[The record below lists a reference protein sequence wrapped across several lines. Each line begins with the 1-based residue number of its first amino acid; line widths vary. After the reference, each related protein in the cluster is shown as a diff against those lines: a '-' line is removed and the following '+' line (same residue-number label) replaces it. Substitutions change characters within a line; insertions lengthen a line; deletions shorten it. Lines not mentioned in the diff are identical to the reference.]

1 MARIFISHS
10 CKDRLLDDPQVSLD
24 PALQGRLEMVRRV
37 RDATVDLLQKNG
49 HTTLFD
55 QQDLKGGDV
64 WRGQLRAWLGLCDGA
79 VIFLTED
86 SAKSHWLRY
95 EAAILTW
102 RMWSNKSLKV
112 VPVLLG
118 VAPEK
123 LDELGFEPH
132 QIKELQA
139 HNVPPAQLA
148 LLEAA
153 EPGEAEALAAELAAL
168 FVSGCSSTSGK
179 KDPVHL
185 WAKRVVTLLKACNSD
200 CIIPALDELKVP
212 PSEQA
217 DESGRLEVL
226 AHYLMQAETDNLN
239 AALKELEPGYA
250 EYSLWQRLARE
261 LLPAW
266 VEPQAARSLARVLP
280 EEAAIAL
287 AYLLELKNPK
297 KWILQ
302 DYVHCALGRTDPG
315 RLFAFGL
322 TDAESQ
328 SWEYAKLPP
337 VGEDVGEFVDK
348 LEEGLRKRLLFD
360 DFGNAN
366 SSANTD
372 ANSEQEG
379 LKKLNKYLTYEPFF
393 VGVSAEMLAHP
404 EAVAQTRQRLH
415 GARFVFC
422 GVPPPSP
429 EPPADAER
437 LLPPVSDEVLDD
449 AGLLRSLYY
458 PKS

>member
-1 MARIFISHS
+1 
-10 CKDRLLDDPQVSLD
+10 
-24 PALQGRLEMVRRV
+24 MVRRV

-118 VAPEK
+118 VEPEK

-153 EPGEAEALAAELAAL
+153 DPGALEELVAKLTEPFG
-168 FVSGCSSTSGK
+168 SGYSSEPDQ
-179 KDPVHL
+179 DPVQR
-185 WAKRVVTLLKACNSD
+185 WAQTIVTLLKTCNPD
-200 CIIPALDELKVP
+200 CINPAMTALKIPP
-212 PSEQA
+212 REQVE
-217 DESGRLEVL
+217 ESGRLMVL
-226 AHYLMQAETDNLN
+226 AHYLMQAEPAGLK
-239 AALKELEPGYA
+239 AALAELAPGYA
-250 EYSLWQRLARE
+250 EPSLWQRLARE

-266 VEPQAARSLARVLP
+266 VDPQAASGLARMP
-280 EEAAIAL
+280 PQDAPMAP
-287 AYLLELKNPK
+287 AYLLELQNPK

-302 DYVHCALGRTDPG
+302 DYVHRALHPEFPERT
-315 RLFAFGL
+315 FSFGL
-322 TDAESQ
+322 PDGVVPGQ
-328 SWEYAKLPP
+328 SEYAPLPP
-337 VGEDVGEFVDK
+337 FGEDVGELADR
-348 LEEGLRKRLLFD
+348 LEADLRQRLPTD
-360 DFGNAN
+360 DFGNAV
-366 SSANTD
+366 
-372 ANSEQEG
+372 SEQERRNE
-379 LKKLNKYLTYEPFF
+379 LNELLAEEPFF
-393 VGVSAEMLAHP
+393 VGISAEMLAHP
-404 EAVAQTRQRLH
+404 EAVAETRQRLH

-422 GVPPPSP
+422 GVPPTSP
-429 EPPADAER
+429 DPPKDAVRLFPPATPEA
-437 LLPPVSDEVLDD
+437 LKS
-449 AGLLRSLYY
+449 AWLLRSLYY